1 MNSRL
6 DVLTKAVVWEDTTLT
21 FLGRVYYRNT
31 TTNNKTLLTQAATSA
46 ITCAVYDGTTLVNS
60 PTVTI
65 STDVLDTISTGSI
78 WTVDSTGFNFIHK
91 IAASVFS
98 GPDKIYRVEYKITL
112 ATSLDVGWAVFEV
125 GTTGITTS

>member
-1 MNSRL
+1 MSSRL
-6 DVLTKAVVWEDTTLT
+6 DVLTKAVVWEDTTCT
-21 FLGRVYYRNT
+21 FLARVYYRNT
-31 TTNNKTLLTQAATSA
+31 TTNNLALLTQAATST
-46 ITCAVYDGTTLVNS
+46 ITCAVYDGTTLVSS

-112 ATSLDVGWAVFEV
+112 ATSSDIGWAVFEV